1 MNHYYGVQ
9 LYSVRDFTEK
19 DLATTLKKVAEIGYS
34 SVEFAGFF
42 GYGANEVRAMLD
54 EYGLECAGSHS
65 GWEDLR
71 PAEIIETIKFH
82 KTLGNRDYVIPGAF
96 LEECDKM
103 DEFVKIVN
111 FAQPVLEAEGI
122 RLSYHNHSDEF
133 YLQPWGTTIH
143 AELER
148 RTSLDFEIDT
158 FWLWNAGA
166 DPVQTLDRL
175 KDRVH
180 LIHLK
185 DGCKGGNYS
194 GFALGEGEAPVH
206 AVRDKASLLGMKM
219 IVESEGLH
227 PDGLSEVKRC
237 FDYLKSID

>member
-1 MNHYYGVQ
+1 MNHSYGVQ

-19 DLATTLKKVAEIGYS
+19 DLAFTLKKVAEIGYS

-42 GYGANEVRAMLD
+42 GHGADEIRAMLD
-54 EYGLECAGSHS
+54 EYGLKCAGTHS

-71 PAEIIETIKFH
+71 PTEITETIKFH
-82 KTLGNRDYVIPGAF
+82 KALGNREYVIPGAF
-96 LEECDKM
+96 LEERDKM
-103 DEFVKIVN
+103 DEFVKVVN

-122 RLSYHNHSDEF
+122 SLSYHNHSDEF
-133 YLQPWGTTIH
+133 YLQPWGTMIH

-166 DPVQTLDRL
+166 DPVQTLERL

-194 GFALGEGEAPVH
+194 GFALGEGEAPVK
-206 AVRDKASLLGMKM
+206 AIRDKAALLGMAM

-227 PDGLSEVKRC
+227 PDGLSEVGRC
-237 FDYLKSID
+237 FDYLRSID